1 MHFSCFFR
9 QAFRHV
15 SFPRVLSLF
24 KMRTQCSDTTLS
36 FVRAVLGTDEILD
49 CWLHAPDIRDLS
61 KNLISRCWMPR
72 ETRTCLQRGFL
83 QKSLSVFKA
92 ASWGSKCPSLHAIS
106 RTLRKM
112 VTTRE
117 IRENRQIYNGNWAEW
132 SVTCLK
138 SYPWLKSDERA
149 AQVRFEITCL
159 ISDQKCTTRSSI
171 TTLLQPFWNRRIHSV
186 PIFYWPS
193 NPFIEKWKE
202 KGFYVSNRYNDRAK
216 MVRKR
221 VWFTSEGQLDYG
233 DHQWFQNGYN
243 KEMKRNDIDDGARKW
258 KSRLTHSRA
267 CGNMG
272 TGSSTHSFPRAF
284 PSSMDVPVIL
294 LTTPTNASSF
304 ENADIFKH
312 FALHPHY
319 KDHTQR
325 MVY

>member
-9 QAFRHV
+9 QPFRHV

-138 SYPWLKSDERA
+138 SYPWLKIGRA
-149 AQVRFEITCL
+149 RST
-159 ISDQKCTTRSSI
+159 SSI
-171 TTLLQPFWNRRIHSV
+171 WNHMFDFRPKMYDAKFNYH
-186 PIFYWPS
+186 
-193 NPFIEKWKE
+193 FIT
-202 KGFYVSNRYNDRAK
+202 AI
-216 MVRKR
+216 
-221 VWFTSEGQLDYG
+221 L
-233 DHQWFQNGYN
+233 
-243 KEMKRNDIDDGARKW
+243 
-258 KSRLTHSRA
+258 KS
-267 CGNMG
+267 
-272 TGSSTHSFPRAF
+272 
-284 PSSMDVPVIL
+284 
-294 LTTPTNASSF
+294 
-304 ENADIFKH
+304 
-312 FALHPHY
+312 
-319 KDHTQR
+319 
-325 MVY
+325 